1 MRFVR
6 AVLSALKSGGGA
18 SVAEDEPS
26 QELRDYCW
34 KRRTNTLYRA
44 QVSALYH
51 LKRERF
57 FQVSDQAISFAT
69 AISATAAATV
79 LIKKVEGLEIWI
91 SALTAFL
98 ALIPVVYNPAELAR
112 RHGQAAS
119 DYRKLL
125 ADAERTGEHWTTEH
139 CNDYSARLLELEV
152 AEPATLAALVVSCE
166 NQLKISLGDRSSQVH
181 LPWWVR
187 MLKQWIDFD
196 PTGLVARDEK
206 RKARLNKKG

>member
-1 MRFVR
+1 MV
-6 AVLSALKSGGGA
+6 SALRSGPKPSA
-18 SVAEDEPS
+18 AVDEPS
-26 QELRDYCW
+26 QELIDHCW
-34 KRRTNTLYRA
+34 KRRTDTLYRA

-79 LIKKVEGLEIWI
+79 LIKKVEGLEVWI
-91 SALTAFL
+91 SSLTAFL

-112 RHGQAAS
+112 RHGQAAG

-125 ADAERTGEHWTTEH
+125 ADAERSGEHWTPEH

-152 AEPATLAALVVSCE
+152 AEPATLAALVLFCE
-166 NQLKISLGDRSSQVH
+166 NQLKIALGDRSSQVY

-196 PTGLVARDEK
+196 PSGIVARDER
-206 RKARLNKKG
+206 RKARLGKKV